1 MKEINLIHSPK
12 LKKENKKL
20 FSLKLA
26 KKIVLSLILIFIFE
40 FFLFPAPIL
49 AAEYN
54 ETANIS
60 DNSVNID
67 SLEAINNENSGEIN
81 KIVNNLPDNED
92 IKIVKSSYHSIT
104 AYNSDVSQCDG
115 SPCITAN
122 GFNLCEHGIEDSVAA
137 NFLKFGTKIK
147 IPDLYG
153 DKVFVVRDRM
163 NKRYSDRIDI
173 WMKNK
178 VDAKKFGV
186 KIVKIE
192 ILSEP

>member
-26 KKIVLSLILIFIFE
+26 KKIVLSLILIFVFE

-54 ETANIS
+54 EIPNIS
-60 DNSVNID
+60 DNNI
-67 SLEAINNENSGEIN
+67 SIENLGVIENNNIEETAD
-81 KIVNNLPDNED
+81 VANNLPANND
-92 IKIVKSSYHSIT
+92 IKIVKSSYHTIT
-104 AYNSDVSQCDG
+104 AYNSDVAQCDS

-147 IPDLYG
+147 IPDLFG
-153 DKVFVVRDRM
+153 DKVFIVRDRM
-163 NKRYSDRIDI
+163 NKKHPDRLDV
-173 WMKNK
+173 WMLKK
-178 VDAKKFGV
+178 EDARKFGV
-186 KIVKIE
+186 RIAKIE
-192 ILSEP
+192 ILEEP